1 MKKVSSDVPTIEE
14 IQSLYKKGDIE
25 QLRVLNERLA
35 KRSNQR
41 MTSLKKA
48 GLDTTAAI
56 TRAKRDIENI
66 GVSSGRFSR
75 SKKLSAEDLYT
86 QVKSEANFLRWQTST
101 VSGEIKRR
109 EKIWESL
116 TTQRIDEE
124 TGDIKNPAIDLSGV
138 EDIDAFKKNFLKFL
152 DDGAWEELK
161 KHIYTKNILNEA
173 GEAIAAGASVEELS
187 EAMKNY
193 VNGNTEDDL
202 LTIWDNWTS
211 VKNN

>member
-1 MKKVSSDVPTIEE
+1 MKKVKSDVPTIEE

-25 QLRVLNERLA
+25 QLRALNERLA

-48 GLDTTAAI
+48 GLDTTAAM
-56 TRAKRDIENI
+56 TRAQRDIENI
-66 GVSSGRFSR
+66 GISSGRFSR
-75 SKKLSAEDLYT
+75 SKKMSAEDLYQ

-116 TTQRIDEE
+116 TSQRIDEE

-187 EAMKNY
+187 KAMENY
-193 VNGNTEDDL
+193 INGNTEDDL

-211 VKNN
+211 VK